1 MRLQLDMALVR
12 NCLSHGVA
20 VTRLAWK
27 KCPGILILMLAA
39 ILGADYLGLAL
50 AHPGLANFG
59 LLLVYNLASIAAYGA
74 VYRLAAGDDEA
85 GANGLGPWGFQ
96 WRALEGRLLG
106 AALLLVLLFVF
117 AIVLVV
123 FLLLALAAI
132 IAYGH
137 GHELTLSS
145 PAAIGAELGLGGIVV
160 MLVCCGLAF
169 AALAILYLRLCL
181 SGPASAYLG
190 KISVLST
197 LGLTK
202 NRVLSLLFVFG
213 AIYGA
218 MVLFMLG
225 GEVLI
230 AALFRLGM
238 DLSGLRVGFS
248 VLYTGLGTLVVVPM
262 VAATQAALY
271 RALKAGHNPPE
282 YPLESGEK
290 D

>member
-12 NCLSHGVA
+12 SSLGHGLA

-27 KCPGILILMLAA
+27 KCPGILILMLLA
-39 ILGADYLGLAL
+39 ILGADYLDLAV
-50 AHPGLANFG
+50 ANQGLANFG

-85 GANGLGPWGFQ
+85 GAQGLGPCGFQ

-145 PAAIGAELGLGGIVV
+145 PVAIGAELGVGGIVV
-160 MLVCCGLAF
+160 MLVTSVLAL
-169 AALAILYLRLCL
+169 AALVALYLRLCL
-181 SGPASAYLG
+181 SGPASAYSG

-218 MVLFMLG
+218 MVLFMLV
-225 GEVLI
+225 GEALI
-230 AALFRLGM
+230 AALSRLGM
-238 DLSGLRVGFS
+238 DLSSLRLGFS
-248 VLYTGLGTLVVVPM
+248 ALYTGPGVLVIVPM
-262 VAATQAALY
+262 IAATQAALY
-271 RALKAGHNPPE
+271 RSLKAGHNQTE
-282 YPLESGEK
+282 YPLESGKK

>member
-12 NCLSHGVA
+12 SSLGHGVA
-20 VTRLAWK
+20 VTRQAWK
-27 KCPGILILMLAA
+27 KCPGILILMLLA
-39 ILGADYLGLAL
+39 ILGADYLDLAL
-50 AHPGLANFG
+50 ANQGLANFG
-59 LLLVYNLASIAAYGA
+59 LLLLYNLASIAAYGA
-74 VYRLAAGDDEA
+74 VFRLAADDDEA
-85 GANGLGPWGFQ
+85 EANGLGPWGFQ

-106 AALLLVLLFVF
+106 ATLLLVLLPIF

-160 MLVCCGLAF
+160 MLVTSVLAV
-169 AALAILYLRLCL
+169 AALVTLYLRLCL
-181 SGPASAYLG
+181 SGPASAYSG

-197 LGLTK
+197 LILTK
-202 NRVLSLLFVFG
+202 NRVFSLLCAFG
-213 AIYGA
+213 AIFGSII
-218 MVLFMLG
+218 LIMLV

-230 AALFRLGM
+230 ASVNSLGM
-238 DLSGLRVGFS
+238 EVSGLEAVVS
-248 VLYTGLGTLVVVPM
+248 VLKRSLEVLVFVPM
-262 VAATQAALY
+262 IAATQAALY
-271 RALKAGHNPPE
+271 RSLKPGHNQTE
-282 YPLESGEK
+282 YPLESGKK

>member
-12 NCLSHGVA
+12 SSLKHGLA
-20 VTRLAWK
+20 VTRQTWK
-27 KCPGILILMLAA
+27 KCPGILILMLVT
-39 ILGADYLGLAL
+39 LLSADYLNLAE
-50 AHPGLANFG
+50 ANHGSANFG

-74 VYRLAAGDDEA
+74 VFRLVAGDNDAEA
-85 GANGLGPWGFQ
+85 SGLGPQGFQ

-106 AALLLVLLFVF
+106 ATLLLILLFVF
-117 AIVLVV
+117 AVVLLL

-145 PAAIGAELGLGGIVV
+145 PAAIGAELGLGGTVV
-160 MLVCCGLAF
+160 MLVTSVLAV
-169 AALAILYLRLCL
+169 AALVTLYLRLCL

-202 NRVLSLLFVFG
+202 NQVFSLLCAFG
-213 AIYGA
+213 AIFGP
-218 MVLFMLG
+218 MIIVMLV

-230 AALFRLGM
+230 ASMHRLGM
-238 DLSGLRVGFS
+238 TVSGLEAVFS
-248 VLYTGLGTLVVVPM
+248 VLKRGLEVLVFVPM
-262 VAATQAALY
+262 IAATQAALY
-271 RALKAGHNPPE
+271 RSLKAGHNPTE
-282 YPLESGEK
+282 YPLESGKK

>member
-1 MRLQLDMALVR
+1 MRLQLDLALVR
-12 NCLSHGVA
+12 NSLGHGLA

-39 ILGADYLGLAL
+39 ILGANNLGLAL

-160 MLVCCGLAF
+160 MLVTSVLALV
-169 AALAILYLRLCL
+169 ASVSLYLRLCL
-181 SGPASAYLG
+181 SGPASAYSG

-202 NRVLSLLFVFG
+202 NHSLSFLFVFG
-213 AIYGA
+213 AIYGP
-218 MVLFMLG
+218 MILFMLC

-230 AALFRLGM
+230 SVLARVGM
-238 DLSGLRVGFS
+238 DLSGLKIGFS
-248 VLYTGLGTLVVVPM
+248 ALYTGLGTLVIVPM
-262 VAATQAALY
+262 IAATQAALY
-271 RALKAGHNPPE
+271 RSLKARHNQ
-282 YPLESGEK
+282 S
-290 D
+290 